1 MTVIFLLRLIKL
13 SYRGHAKGN
22 HAVRHRH
29 GTFKRVR
36 GGKQWIG
43 GNQFVNASNNYE
55 MKPKTQQK
63 ESEKPFEPRSISHS
77 ERMQKLAQHKLY
89 GVTH

>member
-1 MTVIFLLRLIKL
+1 V
-13 SYRGHAKGN
+13 YG
-22 HAVRHRH
+22 VRHRH
-29 GTFKRVR
+29 GTFKWRS

-55 MKPKTQQK
+55 MLTKHEPTK
-63 ESEKPFEPRSISHS
+63 EPEKPFEPRQISHS
-77 ERMQKLAQHKLY
+77 ERMQRLSQHKLY

>member
-1 MTVIFLLRLIKL
+1 M
-13 SYRGHAKGN
+13 SYGEK
-22 HAVRHRH
+22 VHRH
-29 GTFKRVR
+29 GHFKWRS

-43 GNQFVNASNNYE
+43 GNQFVNAENNYE
-55 MKPKTQQK
+55 MKPKK
-63 ESEKPFEPRSISHS
+63 ESTKEPEKPFEPRQISHS